1 MRIISTIW
9 IGLAVSF
16 MKDGVMLPCIV
27 LHWACL
33 KTRAKS
39 IGGAIFNNLSAQV
52 ADLVLGSEISD
63 INTSHSSTVPTH
75 PNAKVAKQEDSQ
87 MESSG

>member
-63 INTSHSSTVPTH
+63 INTSPSSTAPIRQNV
-75 PNAKVAKQEDSQ
+75 KVARQDDSQ
-87 MESSG
+87 TESNG